1 MMNKCNAFFINQ
13 KIFAQLKI
21 LLKVY
26 WDNLDYSFFN
36 YCLGTA
42 EMTDTETEK
51 TTIGEEVDLP
61 VIETGGEAD
70 PPEGRDQDRGP
81 GIGV

>member
-1 MMNKCNAFFINQ
+1 
-13 KIFAQLKI
+13 
-21 LLKVY
+21 
-26 WDNLDYSFFN
+26 
-36 YCLGTA
+36 
-42 EMTDTETEK
+42 MTDTETEK